1 MGGSNGKK
9 VNLSPAEAGA
19 RLSMATREGSNAI
32 KKSEN
37 KTRGRIITIGKGALV
52 ILHETY

>member
-19 RLSMATREGSNAI
+19 RLSMATRGGSNAI